1 MEVQAIIENLT
12 LEENELVQEGVQMVE
27 GLIDEQEDIN
37 NY

>member
-37 NY
+37 N